1 MVTACQSAC
10 PTRAIRFGDKNDPH
24 ADVVQARASQRH
36 YAMLDE
42 LDTKPRTTY
51 LARIRPAA

>member
-1 MVTACQSAC
+1 MIDQISSV
-10 PTRAIRFGDKNDPH
+10 R
-24 ADVVQARASQRH
+24 DVVQARTSQRH

-51 LARIRPAA
+51 LARIRPAT